1 MSGASGG
8 ADSVFDADIHLHEL
22 DADLAP
28 YFELPWRRVLEESG
42 LVREGPRAVRGER
55 LFDVPGY
62 SPLTAYDPLRG
73 DYPEA
78 EPHRITSS
86 EILLAD
92 LASRGVDAGLVFPGR
107 LLRAAQ
113 STDDLYVANL
123 MRAYN
128 RYLAERWIDPKRGI
142 YGAIMAANQTPDEAA
157 AEIRNYADSPGFA
170 AVYLPMSGNYPLWGD
185 RMYRPIFAAAEEVG
199 LPVVLQGALTIHT
212 VFPYQL
218 HHLPTA
224 LAKQTLSQTTG
235 AMANLVS
242 LITTGVFA
250 RFPRLRI
257 VVNDVGIAWLPSVA
271 DRLDHFYAYLREDV
285 PELTRRPSEYIR
297 EQLYLTTHPI
307 EDDARLFESSLAYLG
322 ADHLLFGSDWP
333 HFDADEPDRI
343 AELPLATEVKRQI
356 LVGNARQLFRLA

>member
-1 MSGASGG
+1 MSEVSAG
-8 ADSVFDADIHLHEL
+8 ADFVFDADIHLHEL

-62 SPLTAYDPLRG
+62 SPMTAYDPLRG

-78 EPHRITSS
+78 EPHRITSA

-92 LASRGVDAGLVFPGR
+92 LEARGVDAGLVFPGR

-128 RYLAERWIDPKRGI
+128 RYLAERWIDPHRGI

-157 AEIRNYADSPGFA
+157 AEIHRYAESPGFA
-170 AVYLPMSGNYPLWGD
+170 AVYLPMAGNDPLWGD
-185 RMYRPIFAAAEEVG
+185 RMYRPIFAAAEDVG

-212 VFPYQL
+212 VYPYQL

-224 LAKQTLSQTTG
+224 LAKQVLSQASG
-235 AMANLVS
+235 ANANLVS
-242 LITTGVFA
+242 MVTAGVLA
-250 RFPRLRI
+250 TFPRLRI
-257 VVNDVGIAWLPSVA
+257 VVNDVGISWLPSVA
-271 DRLDHFYAYLREDV
+271 DRLDHFYPYLRDDV
-285 PELTRRPSEYIR
+285 PELTGRPTEYIR

-307 EDDARLFESSLAYLG
+307 EDNPRLFETSLAYFG
-322 ADHLLFGSDWP
+322 TDHVLFGSDWP
-333 HFDADEPDRI
+333 HFDADRPEQIAAFSLPDEEKRRI
-343 AELPLATEVKRQI
+343 LA
-356 LVGNARQLFRLA
+356 GNARRLFRLE

>member
-1 MSGASGG
+1 MSEAAGG
-8 ADSVFDADIHLHEL
+8 PDSVFDADIHLHEL

-62 SPLTAYDPLRG
+62 SPMTAYDPIRG
-73 DYPEA
+73 EYPEA
-78 EPHRITSS
+78 EPHRITSA

-92 LASRGVDAGLVFPGR
+92 FEVRGVAAGLVFPGR

-113 STDDLYVANL
+113 SNDDLYIANL

-128 RYLAERWIDPKRGI
+128 RYLAERWIDPNRGI

-157 AEIRNYADSPGFA
+157 AEIRNYADTSGFA
-170 AVYLPMSGNYPLWGD
+170 AVYLPMAGNDPLWGD
-185 RMYRPIFAAAEEVG
+185 RMYRPIFAAAEDVG

-218 HHLPTA
+218 HHVQTA
-224 LAKQTLSQTTG
+224 LAKQTLSQPTG
-235 AMANLVS
+235 ALANLAS
-242 LITTGVFA
+242 MITTGVFA
-250 RFPRLRI
+250 RYLRLRI
-257 VVNDVGIAWLPSVA
+257 IVNDVGVAWLPPVA
-271 DRLDHFYAYLREDV
+271 DRLDHFYPYLRDDV
-285 PELTRRPSEYIR
+285 PELTRQPSEYIR

-307 EDDARLFESSLAYLG
+307 EGDARLFASALDYLG
-322 ADHLLFGSDWP
+322 ADHILFGSDWP
-333 HFDADEPDRI
+333 HFDADRPQQIEALD
-343 AELPLATEVKRQI
+343 LPAEVKRRI
-356 LVGNARQLFRLA
+356 LVGNARQVFRLE